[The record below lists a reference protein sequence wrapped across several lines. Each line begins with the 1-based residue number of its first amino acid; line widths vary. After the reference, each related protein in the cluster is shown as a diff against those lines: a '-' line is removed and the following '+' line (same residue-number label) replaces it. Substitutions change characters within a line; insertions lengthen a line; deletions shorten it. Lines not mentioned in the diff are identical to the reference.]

1 MRVAF
6 IQKDPMPDPALM
18 VLGAAVVFRGH
29 EAECFIPAAERDL
42 EASMRAFAPAI
53 VVFSPTTGFF
63 EWALE
68 QAQRIRGMTGGA
80 PNVFTG
86 THATDHPEI
95 VREDGVDLVMMGDPE
110 TTLPEL
116 LLKIFKERELPGTGG
131 AVALGPTG
139 DLVAGPEREAI
150 DDLDSLPLPDL
161 EIYRRYGFVQGQTT
175 LAAAVGRGVFENTHS
190 GFRIGLQE
198 LQRRFR
204 PARRHSVA
212 EAIQR
217 VHLMVQ
223 RRPNYRRVA
232 FKDDSFLMDPAEWVH
247 EFLTR
252 YRDEVALPFSCVAS
266 PDVLDDAMVSRLAN
280 AGCALVR
287 VAVESG
293 DEDLRS
299 AVLGRRVTDEQVVD
313 AVARLRDRHIG
324 VHTFS
329 FFGLPGET
337 LETATSTL
345 DFNLELRPDH
355 AFAILVADEEG
366 ASLSP
371 EIERLQ
377 LLLPLAAS
385 APWLRGALLQAA
397 TMPGEGLYRAL
408 FQLHHDVSFVTG
420 DELAKPDVLRIVAS
434 MWRGRSAR
442 PSRPMLQ

>member
-42 EASMRAFAPAI
+42 EASLKAFAPAI

-63 EWALE
+63 GWALE
-68 QAQRIRGMTGGA
+68 QARRIRGMTGGA

-95 VREDGVDLVMMGDPE
+95 VREDGVDLVMVGDPE

-116 LLKIFKERELPGTGG
+116 LLKIFKERELRGTSGT
-131 AVALGPTG
+131 VALVDGE
-139 DLVAGPEREAI
+139 LVRGPEREAI

-161 EIYRRYGFVQGQTT
+161 EVYRRYGFVQRQTT

-217 VHLMVQ
+217 VHLMLQ

-232 FKDDSFLMDPAEWVH
+232 FKDDSFLMEPLPWVH
-247 EFLTR
+247 EFLSR
-252 YRDEVALPFSCVAS
+252 YRDEIGLPFSCVAA
-266 PDVLDDAMVSRLAN
+266 PDVLDEAMVSRLAN

-287 VAVESG
+287 LAVESG
-293 DEDLRS
+293 DEGLRS
-299 AVLGRRVTDEQVVD
+299 AVLGRTVTDAQVVD
-313 AVARLRDRHIG
+313 AVARLRDRGIA
-324 VHTFS
+324 VHTIS

-337 LETATSTL
+337 PQTATRTL
-345 DFNLELRPDH
+345 DFTLELRPDH

-385 APWLRGALLQAA
+385 APVLRGAAVQAA
-397 TMPGEGLYRAL
+397 TMPGDGLYRAL
-408 FQLHHDVSFVTG
+408 FQLHHDMAFVTG
-420 DELAKPDVLRIVAS
+420 DELARPDVLRIVAS

-442 PSRPMLQ
+442 PARPMLQ